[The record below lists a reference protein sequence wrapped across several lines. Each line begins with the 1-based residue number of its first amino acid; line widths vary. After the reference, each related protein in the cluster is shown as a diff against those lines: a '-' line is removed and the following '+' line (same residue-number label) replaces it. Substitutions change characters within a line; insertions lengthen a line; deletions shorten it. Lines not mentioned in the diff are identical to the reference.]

1 LNHPFGRERPIYYSL
16 SALISLVQGRNCF
29 GCAPKAVKQN
39 PRSSTLPLRKPLLR
53 GHGGWMNR
61 KTLIATGLLVGVLI
75 ASGTTVFAQDPRAQA
90 AIDEDIKLFRKDVRS
105 GKKQIVAANMSLT
118 DSEAQQFWPIYDQ
131 YTVEL
136 ATITDSKYSLIKEYA
151 QNYNTL
157 TGEQAEQYVKG
168 RAAVEQSIM
177 ELRLKYF
184 PIFRKVLSGKATALF
199 FQMDWRLGLV
209 VDLQLASQIPL
220 VEP

>member
-1 LNHPFGRERPIYYSL
+1 M
-16 SALISLVQGRNCF
+16 
-29 GCAPKAVKQN
+29 K
-39 PRSSTLPLRKPLLR
+39 
-53 GHGGWMNR
+53 
-61 KTLIATGLLVGVLI
+61 KTLIATGLLLGVLMMT
-75 ASGTTVFAQDPRAQA
+75 SGTALAQEARAQPA
-90 AIDEDIKLFRKDVRS
+90 VDENIKLFRKDVRS
-105 GKKQIVAANMSLT
+105 GRKQIIAANMSLT

-131 YTVEL
+131 YTAEL

-151 QNYNTL
+151 QNYATL

-184 PIFRKVLSGKATALF
+184 PIFRKVLSGKSTALF
-199 FQMDWRLGLV
+199 FQMDWRLGLI